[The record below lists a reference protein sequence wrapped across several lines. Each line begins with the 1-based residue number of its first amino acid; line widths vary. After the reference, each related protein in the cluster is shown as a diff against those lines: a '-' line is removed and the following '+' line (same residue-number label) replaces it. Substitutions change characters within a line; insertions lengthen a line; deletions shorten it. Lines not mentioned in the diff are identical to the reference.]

1 VIVNEFPTGG
11 GDLRAVLAGT
21 DPRKSGFHIMRIL
34 PLPVRGD
41 LADGGADPPT
51 LAAANLSRQ
60 AGLLAALLER
70 VSNYVPLT

>member
-1 VIVNEFPTGG
+1 
-11 GDLRAVLAGT
+11 
-21 DPRKSGFHIMRIL
+21 MRIL